1 MATSKI
7 DTTER
12 KPTSGLSQTLSQ
24 FIGDGAR
31 QEGFEELVKFTASLK
46 DLPPETDPNVQ
57 RLLRFISAVSI
68 ACVEVAAQEFGRDPD
83 ALVDILHAM
92 CTGTAVAMTSAAL
105 SVLRDDTP
113 AEVLR
118 ELVMT
123 SFQDG
128 LNQTIKSN
136 GLV

>member
-1 MATSKI
+1 MG
-7 DTTER
+7 DTP
-12 KPTSGLSQTLSQ
+12 KLAQ

-46 DLPPETDPNVQ
+46 DLTPETDPNVQ
-57 RLLRFISAVSI
+57 RLVRFATAVSI
-68 ACVEVAAQEFGRDPD
+68 ACVEIAAQEHERDPD
-83 ALVDILHAM
+83 ALVDILHAL

-123 SFQDG
+123 SFQSG
-128 LNQTIKSN
+128 LEQTIKSN